1 MKKILILLITIAS
14 TSSMNSQELI
24 DFRNFQ
30 TPVKDQGFRGTC
42 TAFGIAAALEILP
55 GIPAD
60 LSEQYLYGAL
70 KHSQPN
76 TPYSEGDF
84 LFNYVNSLK
93 EYGIIHEGILPY
105 NSNAIKWKD
114 TDSEFVKLIQG
125 SQIGA
130 VSLGLLKYYA
140 KYSIDNVTQYS
151 YFNATQ
157 ASDPNVII
165 NQIKAGNKAIAVN
178 YNYLYLPTWSKGICT
193 AENPI
198 TPDEAFQIKFG
209 EVYYPFTQAKS
220 LYNGNLIEDLKTGKI
235 KRYIL
240 DPPTPERQTY
250 GAHIVTI
257 VGYNK
262 NGFIFKNSW
271 GKDWGDAGYG
281 YISFDAHRLMCKE
294 AITFHNIKFVKPKYQ
309 KAFEATTKFYLKS
322 TLIGNTTKQHF
333 NLSVFTK
340 DIFSDPMISHVE
352 YRIYDSKNNLLERKQ
367 KLQNIVGEYD
377 NAFSVNLFEN
387 NLIPMQILLK
397 KEALKVEV
405 DVHITNKNEVRTFRY
420 YNVLFETNEYESL

>member
-1 MKKILILLITIAS
+1 MKKIILLIIISAFTNTI
-14 TSSMNSQELI
+14 NSQDLLNY
-24 DFRNFQ
+24 RSFQ

-55 GIPAD
+55 GVPAD
-60 LSEQYLYGAL
+60 ISEQYLYGAL

-76 TPYSEGDF
+76 TAYSEGDF
-84 LFNYVNSLK
+84 LYNYVNSLK
-93 EYGIIHEGILPY
+93 EYGFIHESALPY
-105 NSNAIKWKD
+105 NPNTINWES
-114 TDSEFVKLIQG
+114 TDSEFTRLIQG

-157 ASDPNVII
+157 ASDPTVII

-193 AENPI
+193 ADNPI

-209 EVYYPFTQAKS
+209 DNYYAFTQAKQM
-220 LYNGNLIEDLKTGKI
+220 YNGDLIEDLKTGKV

-271 GKDWGDAGYG
+271 GKDWADKGYG

-309 KAFEATTKFYLKS
+309 KEYEATTKFYLK
-322 TLIGNTTKQHF
+322 TALIGASFKPYF
-333 NLSVFTK
+333 NVSIFTK
-340 DIFSDPMISHVE
+340 DIFSDPMITHVT
-352 YRIYDSKNNLLERKQ
+352 YKVYDSKNNLLVKKQ
-367 KLQNIVGEYD
+367 KLQPLLGAYD

-387 NLIPMQILLK
+387 EPIPIQILVK
-397 KEALKVEV
+397 NEALNIEV
-405 DVHITNKNEVRTFRY
+405 DVHVTNKNQLRTFRF
-420 YNVLFETNEYESL
+420 YNVLFETNEYQSL